1 MTEVSRS
8 RALFERA
15 NLSFFKEHRILPLEA
30 GPPVRVGVVEMPDT
44 EILSHLQVLYQ
55 SPVEI
60 VPLSAGVIEEGLER
74 AARAMIGG
82 ENDLDLGMDPE
93 ELSKLEQEVTDE
105 RSDIDVTVQAPV
117 IRMVNALIADA
128 LARRASDIHYEPGEE
143 EVTVRFRVDGILHPI
158 RTYARTLHPA
168 VVSRVKIM
176 AKLDIAEKM
185 MPQDGRINLR
195 NVGREIDVRVSVV
208 PTAHGERV
216 VLRLLDKG
224 TLLTLS
230 QLGLSQSQQ
239 DRLTEML
246 RRPNGILL
254 LTGPT
259 GSGKSTSL
267 YSFLQLL
274 NDPGTNII
282 TLEDPVEYKLEG
294 ISQIEVKPRI
304 GFTFASGLRSILRQ
318 DPDTISVGEIR
329 DSETADLAVHA
340 ALTGHR
346 VLSTLHTNDSI
357 GAISRLI
364 DLGIQP
370 FLIAS
375 SMIGVAAQRLVRNLC
390 VCAEPGVPSEAFY
403 SVFPEARGRV
413 GKIHVPKGCEVCLK
427 TGYRGRSGVFEILTL
442 SPALQNEIVRGF
454 DEGRFRQTAV
464 SEGFT
469 PLRSHALE
477 KIINGETTVE
487 EILKIL

>member
-1 MTEVSRS
+1 MTEVSHVRQ
-8 RALFERA
+8 LFDRV
-15 NLSFFKEHRILPLEA
+15 NFSFLKEHRLLPLES
-30 GPPVRVGVVEMPDT
+30 GPPVRVGVVNPPDA
-44 EILSHLQVLYQ
+44 EVLSHLQILYQ
-55 SPVEI
+55 SPVEC
-60 VPLSAGVIEEGLER
+60 VQLAAGVVDEGLER
-74 AARAMIGG
+74 ASQAIASG
-82 ENDLDLGMDPE
+82 EKQFDLGMDPE
-93 ELSKLEQEVTDE
+93 ELSKMEQEVSDE
-105 RSDIDVTVQAPV
+105 RSDLDVTVQAPV

-128 LARRASDIHYEPGEE
+128 LGKRASDIHYEPGEE
-143 EVTVRFRVDGILHPI
+143 EVTVRFRVDGILHPV
-158 RTYARTLHPA
+158 RSYARTLHPA
-168 VVSRVKIM
+168 VVSRVKVM
-176 AKLDIAEKM
+176 AKLDIAEKLL
-185 MPQDGRINLR
+185 PQDGRINLR
-195 NVGREIDVRVSVV
+195 SGGRDIDVRVSVV

-224 TLLTLS
+224 RLLTLS
-230 QLGLSQSQQ
+230 ELGLSDAQKEILS
-239 DRLTEML
+239 EML

-259 GSGKSTSL
+259 GSGKSTTL

-282 TLEDPVEYKLEG
+282 TLEDPVEYKLAG

-304 GFTFASGLRSILRQ
+304 GFTFATGLRSILRQ

-329 DSETADLAVHA
+329 DTETADLAVHA

-375 SMIGVAAQRLVRNLC
+375 SLVGVVAQRLVRRLC
-390 VCAEPGVPSEAFY
+390 TCAQSGEPAPAFFA
-403 SVFPEARGRV
+403 VFPEARG
-413 GKIHVPKGCEVCLK
+413 HVTQVSMPKGCEACFN
-427 TGYRGRSGVFEILTL
+427 TGYRGRTGVFEILMM
-442 SPALQNEIVRGF
+442 SAALQQEIARGF
-454 DEGRFRQTAV
+454 DESRFRQIAV
-464 SEGFT
+464 SEGFR
-469 PLRSHALE
+469 PLRASALE
-477 KIINGETTVE
+477 KISAGDTTVE